1 MTALLHRDLKSNLTM
16 VVRGEGSYLYDSN
29 DNKYL
34 DACGGAAVASLG
46 HSHPKI
52 LKAIK
57 AQLDSFSFAH
67 TGFFT
72 NEPAE
77 QLALKL
83 QQHAPKGFANS
94 RTMFLGSGSEAME
107 AAIKLA
113 RQFHLENGEASRTKL
128 ISRQFAYHGNT
139 LAALAVGGHP
149 ERRKPFLPLLL
160 SVGHI
165 PACYPYREQQDSE
178 SEQQYGIRAANY
190 LEDEILRLGAE
201 TVAAFTVEPVS
212 GATLG
217 SVVAAK
223 GYFKRIREICDQ
235 YGVLLIADEVM
246 CGMGRTGTMFAI
258 EQEGITPDIITMAK
272 GLAAGYQP
280 LSAVMASDKV
290 VDVILSGSGKLWN
303 GHTYMSH
310 AVACAGALAVLN
322 VIEDENLIEN
332 VNVQGEKLAK
342 ALKQQ
347 FSDRDYVGDIR
358 GRGLFWSL
366 ELVQNKN
373 TKQPFGAAIGLA
385 AKFKST
391 AFKNG
396 LLTYPTS
403 GCVDGRLGDHILLA
417 PPYNVSDAEIS
428 EIMEKLAITFD
439 QFMPTLTSEGKIN
452 DK

>member
-1 MTALLHRDLKSNLTM
+1 MTALLHRDLKSNLPI
-16 VVRGEGSYLYDSN
+16 VVKGEGSYLFDAKN
-29 DNKYL
+29 NKYL

-46 HSHPKI
+46 HSHPKV

-57 AQLDSFSFAH
+57 AQLDDFSFAH

-72 NEPAE
+72 NNPAE

-83 QQHAPKGFANS
+83 QQYAPKGFENA

-128 ISRQFAYHGNT
+128 ISREFAYHGNT

-160 SVGHI
+160 CVGRI
-165 PACYPYREQQDSE
+165 PACYAYREQQDFE
-178 SEQQYGIRAANY
+178 SEEQYGIRAANY
-190 LEDEILRLGAE
+190 LEAEILRLGAD

-280 LSAVMASDKV
+280 LAAVMASDKV
-290 VDVILSGSGKLWN
+290 VNVILSGSGKLWN

-322 VIEDENLIEN
+322 VIEEENLLEN
-332 VNVQGEKLAK
+332 VNVQGKKLAK
-342 ALKQQ
+342 ALKQE
-347 FSDRDYVGDIR
+347 FSNRDYIGDIR

-366 ELVQNKN
+366 ELVQNKR
-373 TKQPFGAAIGLA
+373 TKQPFDAALGLA
-385 AKFKST
+385 AKFKSK
-391 AFKNG
+391 AFENG
-396 LLTYPTS
+396 LLTYPAS
-403 GCVDGRLGDHILLA
+403 GFIDGKLGDHVLLA

-428 EIMEKLAITFD
+428 EIIKKLAITFD
-439 QFMPTLTSEGKIN
+439 QIMPVLANEGQIN
-452 DK
+452 D

>member
-1 MTALLHRDLKSNLTM
+1 MTALLHRDLKSNLPIA
-16 VVRGEGSYLYDSN
+16 VKGEGSYLFDAKS
-29 DNKYL
+29 NKYL

-46 HSHPKI
+46 HSHPKV

-57 AQLDSFSFAH
+57 AQLDNFSFAH

-83 QQHAPKGFANS
+83 QQYAPKGFENA
-94 RTMFLGSGSEAME
+94 RTMFLGSGSEATE

-113 RQFHLENGEASRTKL
+113 RQFHLENGEASRINL
-128 ISRQFAYHGNT
+128 ISREYAYHGNT

-160 SVGHI
+160 SVGRI
-165 PACYPYREQQDSE
+165 PACYPYREQQDGE
-178 SEQQYGIRAANY
+178 SEAQYGIRAANY
-190 LEDEILRLGAE
+190 LEAEITRLGAE
-201 TVAAFTVEPVS
+201 TVAAFIVEPVS

-223 GYFKRIREICDQ
+223 GYFTRIREICDQ
-235 YGVLLIADEVM
+235 YGILLIADEVM

-258 EQEGITPDIITMAK
+258 EQEDISPDIITMAK

-280 LSAVMASDKV
+280 LAAVMASDKV

-322 VIEDENLIEN
+322 VIEDENLIKK
-332 VNVQGEKLAK
+332 VNVQGEKLAN
-342 ALKQQ
+342 ALKQE
-347 FSDRDYVGDIR
+347 FLKHDYVGDIR

-366 ELVQNKN
+366 ELVQDKV
-373 TKQPFGAAIGLA
+373 TKQPFDAALGLA
-385 AKFKST
+385 AKFKSA
-391 AFKNG
+391 AFENG
-396 LLTYPTS
+396 LLIYPSS
-403 GCVDGRLGDHILLA
+403 GCIDGTLGDHILLA
-417 PPYNVSDAEIS
+417 PPYNISDTEIS
-428 EIMEKLAITFD
+428 EIIKMLAITFE
-439 QFMPTLTSEGKIN
+439 QIMPDLASKGKIN

>member
-1 MTALLHRDLKSNLTM
+1 MTALLHRDLKSKLPI
-16 VVRGEGSYLYDSN
+16 VVRGDGSYLYDVN

-46 HSHPKI
+46 HSHPKV

-83 QQHAPKGFANS
+83 QRYAPKGFEYA

-113 RQFHLENGEASRTKL
+113 RQFHLENGEPNRTKL

-139 LAALAVGGHP
+139 LTALSVGGHP

-160 SVGHI
+160 SVEHI
-165 PACYPYREQQDSE
+165 PACYPYREQRDGE
-178 SEQQYGIRAANY
+178 SEQQYGVRAANY
-190 LEDEILRLGAE
+190 LEAEILHLGAE

-217 SVVAAK
+217 SVVAAS

-258 EQEGITPDIITMAK
+258 EQEGIAPDIITMAK

-280 LSAVMASDKV
+280 LAAVMASNKV
-290 VDVILSGSGKLWN
+290 VDAILSGSGKLWN

-310 AVACAGALAVLN
+310 AVACAGALAVFN
-322 VIEDENLIEN
+322 VIEEENLIEN
-332 VNVQGEKLAK
+332 VNVQGEKLAN
-342 ALKQQ
+342 ALKQE
-347 FSDRDYVGDIR
+347 FSNCDYIGDIR

-366 ELVQNKN
+366 ELVQNKK
-373 TKQPFGAAIGLA
+373 TKQPFDEAIGLA
-385 AKFKST
+385 AKFKLK
-391 AFKNG
+391 AFENG
-396 LLTYPTS
+396 LLTYPAS
-403 GCVDGRLGDHILLA
+403 GCVDGKLGDHILLA
-417 PPYNVSDAEIS
+417 PPYNVSDTEIS
-428 EIMEKLAITFD
+428 EIIEKLVITFD
-439 QFMPTLTSEGKIN
+439 QIMPILASEG
-452 DK
+452 